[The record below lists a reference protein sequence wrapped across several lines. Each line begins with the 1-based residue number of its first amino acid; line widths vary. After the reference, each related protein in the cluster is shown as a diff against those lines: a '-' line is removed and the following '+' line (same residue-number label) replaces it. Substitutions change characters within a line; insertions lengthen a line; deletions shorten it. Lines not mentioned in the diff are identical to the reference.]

1 MFRAK
6 AMSAQTNVRLAVAA
20 IVAATFAC
28 PTTSVAGD
36 DGYRL
41 PPASIAAALSAP
53 ALPKTF
59 VSPTRDVVLL
69 ARPLR
74 FPPVR
79 ELDRQVLALA
89 GIRIDTATDGLRGAP
104 AFSAFTLLRIADG
117 SHIDVDLPSDAHAGA
132 PVWNADGSKFAF
144 ANATP
149 DGTEPCVASVGDG
162 SVRCYRSPRL
172 NALFGDA
179 IAWLPGTSDLLL
191 HTRDDAQPR
200 AAGDTGGPIV
210 REAIGR
216 RFAPNGDLVRSSD
229 AIAAAQFQH
238 YASGAYVTLDAQRG
252 RTTALVGP
260 GAYAGATISPDGRYI
275 AFDRYEPAESADI
288 AWTHEAHRAIAIDRK
303 GRTFAMLDEV
313 PADAEVDPAVP
324 AQGPRD
330 IAWEPNAPSTLVWLR
345 ASGARDSVYALT
357 LGSQDTVATNP
368 RRILDANGAIRGM
381 TFLAGAPLAVV
392 RDYEPDSRT
401 LRTFAFALDG
411 PRVSK
416 AEAVG
421 AYRLGDTFDDPGE
434 PLARPGSLDER
445 IIERV
450 GDAIFLAGEGY
461 TTAGLRPFVDRIDLT
476 TGARRRLF
484 QSAVAPLETVLAMLD
499 TRGTRFL
506 VQRQSPTSP
515 PDLYVRD
522 LATHELRQ
530 LTHFPDPAPQ
540 LRTLERRVV
549 RYARAD
555 GIGCSFTLYLPHG
568 TPPNAKLPTLMW
580 AYPYEFD
587 DRKAASQNADFVQT
601 FDEPTGPA
609 AHLAALAGYAVL
621 DDVSMPIVG
630 DQITRS
636 ETLADQLEMDARAAI
651 DKAVA
656 IGVTDRRRV
665 AIGGH
670 SYGAFMTATLLAHTH
685 LFRAGVARSGAYNRT
700 LTPFGFQNEPR
711 TYWQATDDYTKA
723 SPFAFAQRI
732 DAPLLLIAGTLDENP
747 ATPALQSERM
757 YDAIRGNGG
766 TARLVLLPNEAHAYA
781 ALESVETTE
790 AETIDW
796 LDRYVKP

>member
-1 MFRAK
+1 MNAP
-6 AMSAQTNVRLAVAA
+6 SNVRLTVVAL
-20 IVAATFAC
+20 VATAFVC
-28 PTTSVAGD
+28 PARGLAGD

-41 PPASIAAALSAP
+41 PPAPIAAALAAP
-53 ALPKTF
+53 ALPKAF
-59 VSPTRDVVLL
+59 VSPTRDTVLL
-69 ARPLR
+69 ATPLR

-79 ELDRQVLALA
+79 ELDRPVVALA
-89 GIRIDTATDGLRGAP
+89 GLRIDTATDGPRGAP
-104 AFSAFTLLRIADG
+104 AFSAFTVLRIADG
-117 SHIDVDLPSDAHAGA
+117 SRVAVDLPSDAHAGP

-149 DGTEPCVASVGDG
+149 DGTEPCVASVGNG

-191 HTRDDAQPR
+191 HARDEAQQRATDA
-200 AAGDTGGPIV
+200 AGGPIV

-216 RFAPNGDLVRSSD
+216 RFAPNGNLVRSSD
-229 AIAAAQFQH
+229 AVAAAQFER
-238 YASGAYVTLDAQRG
+238 YASGSYVTLDAHSG
-252 RTTALVGP
+252 RTTGLVAP
-260 GAYAGATISPDGRYI
+260 GTYAGAVVSPDGRYI
-275 AFDRYEPAESADI
+275 AFERYEPAASADI
-288 AWTHEAHRAIAIDRK
+288 AWTHEAHRTIAIDRK
-303 GRTFAMLDEV
+303 GRTIVMLDAV
-313 PADAEVDPAVP
+313 PADAEADPAVP
-324 AQGPRD
+324 PQGPRD
-330 IAWEPNAPSTLVWLR
+330 VAWEPNAPATLVWLR
-345 ASGARDSVYALT
+345 ASGARDSVYAST
-357 LGSQDTVATNP
+357 LGSQDAAALNP
-368 RRILDANGAIRGM
+368 RQILEASGAIRAL

-401 LRTFAFALDG
+401 LQTFAFALDG
-411 PRVSK
+411 PRGSK

-450 GDAIFLAGEGY
+450 GGAIFLAGEGY

-484 QSAVAPLETVLAMLD
+484 QSAVAPLETVVAMLD
-499 TRGTRFL
+499 ARGTRFL

-522 LATHELRQ
+522 LETHELRQ
-530 LTHFPDPAPQ
+530 LTHFSDPAPQ
-540 LRTLERRVV
+540 LRALVRRVV
-549 RYARAD
+549 RYQRSD
-555 GIGCSFTLYLPHG
+555 GIDCSFTLYLPPG

-587 DRKAASQNADFVQT
+587 DRRAASQNSDFVQT
-601 FDEPTGPA
+601 FDEPSGPA

-630 DQITRS
+630 DQLTRS
-636 ETLADQLEMDARAAI
+636 DTMAEQLEMDARAAI
-651 DKAVA
+651 DKAAA

-685 LFRAGVARSGAYNRT
+685 LFRAGIARSGAYNRS

-723 SPFAFAQRI
+723 SPFAFAQHI
-732 DAPLLLIAGTLDENP
+732 DAPLLLIAGMLDDNP